1 MLGSTKEKNHKAAVS
16 LPQFHPLWINYQ
28 GVVPRRLVH
37 GSSPCQ
43 IMAPRVWDLSC
54 HLQMYVG
61 PYNTIINDVLSRIGC
76 WRWCSPHGV
85 HVHVQ
90 IGQESVSQDL
100 GIMDEISIYCYSGKL
115 NCMRN
120 LLYDEQQ
127 FKQKKTPWIY
137 IRRRTCGWMGSWGW
151 LTHQRLLQLRLQNH
165 HNTILLPSSLS
176 SDDSNI
182 IYFDE

>member
-1 MLGSTKEKNHKAAVS
+1 MLRSTKEKNHKAAVS

-43 IMAPRVWDLSC
+43 IMAPRVWDSSC
-54 HLQMYVG
+54 LQHHLQMYVG

-100 GIMDEISIYCYSGKL
+100 GDHGW
-115 NCMRN
+115 NFN
-120 LLYDEQQ
+120 LLLFRKVKLYAEL
-127 FKQKKTPWIY
+127 I
-137 IRRRTCGWMGSWGW
+137 IRRA
-151 LTHQRLLQLRLQNH
+151 
-165 HNTILLPSSLS
+165 TIQTEEEEDAMNLYKKKNVWV
-176 SDDSNI
+176 DG
-182 IYFDE
+182 